1 MVCQCS
7 EWLSEW
13 CRTDGLLAE
22 KKEDDGHVTLEAWES
37 VDCRLLFGIMFYK
50 FTPVSA
56 VADRRTGGRE
66 VEGWSRHFWKRRLR
80 VVMSLLDEEKK
91 DNGHVT
97 FRRGEKEWSATSPQ

>member
-50 FTPVSA
+50 FTLLARVSA

-80 VVMSLLDEEKK
+80 VVMSLLEEEKK

-97 FRRGEKEWSATSPQ
+97 FRRGEKE

>member
-1 MVCQCS
+1 MTRSQ
-7 EWLSEW
+7 
-13 CRTDGLLAE
+13 
-22 KKEDDGHVTLEAWES
+22 KKKDDGHVTLEAWES

-91 DNGHVT
+91 DN
-97 FRRGEKEWSATSPQ
+97 RRGEKEWSATSPQ

>member
-22 KKEDDGHVTLEAWES
+22 KKKDDGHVTLEAWES

-50 FTPVSA
+50 FTLLAGVG
-56 VADRRTGGRE
+56 GGRQTNRWE
-66 VEGWSRHFWKRRLR
+66 RSRRM
-80 VVMSLLDEEKK
+80 VTSLLEEEIKS
-91 DNGHVT
+91 GHVT
-97 FRRGEKEWSATSPQ
+97 FGRGIEG

>member
-50 FTPVSA
+50 FTLLACVG
-56 VADRRTGGRE
+56 GGRQTNRWE
-66 VEGWSRHFWKRRLR
+66 RSRRM
-80 VVMSLLDEEKK
+80 VTSLLEEEIKS
-91 DNGHVT
+91 GHVT
-97 FRRGEKEWSATSPQ
+97 FG

>member
-50 FTPVSA
+50 FTLLAGVG
-56 VADRRTGGRE
+56 GGRQTNRWE
-66 VEGWSRHFWKRRLR
+66 RSRRM
-80 VVMSLLDEEKK
+80 VMSLLDEEKK
-91 DNGHVT
+91 DNSHVT